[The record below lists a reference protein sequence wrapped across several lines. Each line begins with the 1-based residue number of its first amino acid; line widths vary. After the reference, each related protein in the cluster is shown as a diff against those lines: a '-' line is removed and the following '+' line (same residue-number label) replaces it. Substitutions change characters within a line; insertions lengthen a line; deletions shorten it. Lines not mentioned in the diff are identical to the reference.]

1 MLNINHLSFSYGK
14 KSVFQ
19 DFSLQLQDGEILSIM
34 GASGCGK
41 STLLQLTSGL
51 LKPDSGSIETDSTR
65 VSYAFQEPRLF
76 PWLTVKEN
84 LAAVLPKSDTP
95 TEQTQKILSALQT
108 VELEDCANL
117 YPDALSGGMK
127 SRISLARALV
137 YGGDLFLLDE
147 PFAALDEALRLRLG
161 ERLRQEIKA
170 RGASAILVTHQPED
184 AERIADRI
192 ITL

>member
-1 MLNINHLSFSYGK
+1 MLKINELSFSYGK
-14 KSVFQ
+14 KEVLRN
-19 DFSLQLQDGEILSIM
+19 FSLELNDGEILAVM

-41 STLLQLTSGL
+41 STLLQLVAGL
-51 LKPDSGSIETDSTR
+51 LKPSSGSIEDRPAR

-84 LAAVLPKSDTP
+84 LAAVLPKEISP
-95 TEQTQKILSALQT
+95 QEREEKIRLALRT
-108 VELEDCANL
+108 VELEDSADL

-127 SRISLARALV
+127 SRASLARALV

-147 PFAALDEALRLRLG
+147 PFAALDESLRLRLG
-161 ERLRQEIKA
+161 DLLKQELKA
-170 RGASAILVTHQPED
+170 RGAMALLVTHHPED
-184 AERIADRI
+184 AVRIADRV